1 MARYSL
7 IVKDETYMCLVRE
20 AMRQGK
26 SFGKLV
32 NEILNDYAE
41 KLKGA
46 GQTPRPHVC
55 IVCGRPATRMWVG
68 VRQQRFFVCN
78 LHKSFGK
85 GLRRFKELGEK
96 AR

>member
-26 SFGKLV
+26 TFGKLV

-41 KLKGA
+41 KLRRG

-68 VRQQRFFVCN
+68 VGQQHLFVCN
-78 LHKSFGK
+78 RHMNFGR
-85 GLRRFKELGEK
+85 GLRGFKELGKK